1 MAEAAFDTLN
11 MARSLER
18 DYDMPA
24 KQAEG
29 VATLVYSQ
37 LSGNVATKE
46 DIARVQED
54 IARVQDDIA
63 RVQDDIARVQD
74 DIVRLEENMATK
86 ADLARLEQ
94 KTATKVDLA
103 EVRIEIA
110 QVRTEIARYSNRQV
124 AILASL
130 IGGLFVINQI
140 LPLFGQ

>member
-54 IARVQDDIA
+54 IAR
-63 RVQDDIARVQD
+63 
-74 DIVRLEENMATK
+74 
-86 ADLARLEQ
+86 LEQ

-103 EVRIEIA
+103 EVRTEIA
-110 QVRTEIARYSNRQV
+110 QVRTEIARSSNRQV

-140 LPLFGQ
+140 LPLFGL

>member
-46 DIARVQED
+46 DIARVQE
-54 IARVQDDIA
+54 DIA

>member
-1 MAEAAFDTLN
+1 MAEAAFDTLS

-29 VATLVYSQ
+29 VATLVYTQ

-46 DIARVQED
+46 DIARVQE
-54 IARVQDDIA
+54 
-63 RVQDDIARVQD
+63 

-103 EVRIEIA
+103 EVR
-110 QVRTEIARYSNRQV
+110 TEIARSSNRQV

>member
-1 MAEAAFDTLN
+1 MAEAAFDTLS

-46 DIARVQED
+46 DIARVQE
-54 IARVQDDIA
+54 
-63 RVQDDIARVQD
+63 DIARVQD

>member
-1 MAEAAFDTLN
+1 MAKAAFDTLN

-54 IARVQDDIA
+54 IAR
-63 RVQDDIARVQD
+63 
-74 DIVRLEENMATK
+74 
-86 ADLARLEQ
+86 LEQ

-103 EVRIEIA
+103 EVR
-110 QVRTEIARYSNRQV
+110 TEIARSSNRQV

-140 LPLFGQ
+140 LPLFGL

>member
-29 VATLVYSQ
+29 VATLVYTQ

-54 IARVQDDIA
+54 IAR
-63 RVQDDIARVQD
+63 
-74 DIVRLEENMATK
+74 
-86 ADLARLEQ
+86 LEQ

-103 EVRIEIA
+103 EVR
-110 QVRTEIARYSNRQV
+110 TEIARYSSRQV

>member
-29 VATLVYSQ
+29 VATLVYTQ

-54 IARVQDDIA
+54 IAR
-63 RVQDDIARVQD
+63 
-74 DIVRLEENMATK
+74 
-86 ADLARLEQ
+86 LEQ
-94 KTATKVDLA
+94 KTTTKVDLA
-103 EVRIEIA
+103 EVR
-110 QVRTEIARYSNRQV
+110 TEIARSSNRQV

>member
-1 MAEAAFDTLN
+1 MAEAAFDTLS

-29 VATLVYSQ
+29 VATLVYTQ

-46 DIARVQED
+46 DIARVQE
-54 IARVQDDIA
+54 
-63 RVQDDIARVQD
+63 DIARVQD

-94 KTATKVDLA
+94 KTAAKVDLA

>member
-1 MAEAAFDTLN
+1 MAEAAFDTLS

-46 DIARVQED
+46 DIARVQE
-54 IARVQDDIA
+54 DIA